1 MLRSLR
7 LLHNC
12 QLTVL
17 VYPPPP
23 PGAIIARVP
32 QCRRERR
39 CPESAYINII
49 PSGLCNKSPRA
60 ALVSASHT
68 IRIMLSTLR
77 QRVASVLPPNSR
89 ARRRQERSSLREGTT
104 PPLRR
109 SLRTLRVFVG
119 TSVLCRPRSSCR
131 LLRRLRRPQLPLR
144 SSIGGLGGVRGRKVP
159 TRRPSVLLDRHHPH
173 SASVLREHPAAS
185 RTSGAGSFRAVTPLP
200 PQAPS
205 EESRPCTPR

>member
-1 MLRSLR
+1 MLLNR
-7 LLHNC
+7 

-23 PGAIIARVP
+23 PGAINARETP
-32 QCRRERR
+32 YKCNRQCL
-39 CPESAYINII
+39 ESAYINII
-49 PSGLCNKSPRA
+49 PSGLCNKSARA
-60 ALVSASHT
+60 PLVSASHT

-77 QRVASVLPPNSR
+77 QRVASALPRNSR
-89 ARRRQERSSLREGTT
+89 ASRRQERSSLREGTT

-144 SSIGGLGGVRGRKVP
+144 SSIGGLGAVRGRKVP
-159 TRRPSVLLDRHHPH
+159 PRRASVLLDRHHPH
-173 SASVLREHPAAS
+173 SASVLCEHPAAS
-185 RTSGAGSFRAVTPLP
+185 RTSGAGSFRAVTPRP